1 MSTRKKSK
9 TRSKKQGFKI
19 WYIPAAIIT
28 FILYKKYEL
37 ATRVSVF
44 FDSIDFRPMSIFNP
58 TLDVV
63 VRVNNPTQVTAQI
76 DNITGNLFVDGNN
89 VGTVYGIP
97 TQKLSRGSTLIRIP
111 ITLNYGAV
119 INLIKTFNI
128 KGLKIIYKGTMT
140 VDNIP
145 LPLDFKYTV

>member
-1 MSTRKKSK
+1 MK
-9 TRSKKQGFKI
+9 FKA

-97 TQKLSRGSTLIRIP
+97 TQRLSRGSTLIRIP

-119 INLIKTFNI
+119 INLVKTFNI

-145 LPLDFKYTV
+145 LPLDFKYTVE